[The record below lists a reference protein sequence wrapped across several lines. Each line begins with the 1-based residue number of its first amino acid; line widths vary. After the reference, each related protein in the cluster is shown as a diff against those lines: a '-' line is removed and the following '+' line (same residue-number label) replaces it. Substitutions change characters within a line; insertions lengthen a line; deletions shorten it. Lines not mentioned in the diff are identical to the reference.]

1 MNDEKKITLGGALKK
16 MREDMGLSLRAVEES
31 TGISNAY
38 LSQLEN
44 DKAKNPSANYLNKLA
59 ELYRMDFKNLLSLA
73 GVVENET
80 SSNKSFG
87 EYVFSSENLTK
98 DEEEELVQYLQ
109 FIRRREGK
117 NNG

>member
-1 MNDEKKITLGGALKK
+1 MNEEKSITLGSALKK
-16 MREDMGLSLRAVEES
+16 MREDMGLSLRAVEDS

-73 GVVENET
+73 GIVDET
-80 SSNKSFG
+80 SSKKSFG
-87 EYVFSSENLTK
+87 EYVFSSQNLTEG
-98 DEEEELVQYLQ
+98 EEEELIQYLH

-117 NNG
+117 K